1 MSSEALRQADAK
13 AKTKIAT
20 LLPQVARKSV
30 GGRELSQ
37 EEQARVDALVESLE
51 TALVPPSQD

>member
-13 AKTKIAT
+13 AKAKIAT
-20 LLPQVARKSV
+20 LLPRVARKSV

-37 EEQARVDALVESLE
+37 EEQARLDAVVESLE
-51 TALVPPSQD
+51 TALTPPEQD